1 MSQIEIETFLF
12 FFTPPPPIRTLSQ
25 RGYLVSK
32 LIMHGWHF
40 HFLFMAVSN
49 IFLGL
54 HVGISI
60 INLFTRYPLLPFF
73 LVTSPLTLVSC
84 IPSKGL
90 NYEAYNLT
98 LINATYFQNYLM
110 RGWAQSS
117 PPPPLKSTYLLSFD
131 NLVFKGAEICTKV
144 ARIKKN

>member
-1 MSQIEIETFLF
+1 MRKYQKSEFILLILDGVWGLFLIETFLKNSDPPLLCFQMSQIEIETFLF

-98 LINATYFQNYLM
+98 LINATYFQN
-110 RGWAQSS
+110 
-117 PPPPLKSTYLLSFD
+117 
-131 NLVFKGAEICTKV
+131 
-144 ARIKKN
+144 